1 MIQLE
6 QIQRLEARITQA
18 IELIRRLKGENE
30 SLRRTLDSAQEKV
43 QRLEGL
49 VGEFKTDQKE
59 IEACIVRALQNL
71 DRLEDEVGAEGAA
84 GPEQRRERPARK
96 QAESQEPADGQ
107 ADTPTALDT
116 EAEAE
121 GAPGGDGELDIF

>member
-18 IELIRRLKGENE
+18 IELIHRLKGENE

-43 QRLEGL
+43 HRLEGL

-71 DRLEDEVGAEGAA
+71 DRLEDEAGTEGAP
-84 GPEQRRERPARK
+84 GPEQRRERAAPK
-96 QAESQEPADGQ
+96 KAETQEPADGQ
-107 ADTPTALDT
+107 ADAPLST
-116 EAEAE
+116 ETDADS
-121 GAPGGDGELDIF
+121 APGGDGELDIF